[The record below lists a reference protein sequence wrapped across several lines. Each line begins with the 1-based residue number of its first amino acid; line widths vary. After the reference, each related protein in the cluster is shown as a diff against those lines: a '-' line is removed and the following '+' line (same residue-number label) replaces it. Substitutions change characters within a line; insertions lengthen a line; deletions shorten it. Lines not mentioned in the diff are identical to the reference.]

1 MDLITYTPFPMKA
14 PLRLISHHGI
24 LVSTLSGALLFL
36 SATGLY
42 GKGLSFEST
51 VIEDV
56 VKPGVK
62 SYPFEFP
69 FQNTGERS
77 IEIARIKTTC
87 GCTTA
92 KLGKMIYAPGE
103 TGVIKGTFSVGNRQG
118 KQEKMIQVYTR
129 DLSQPEIQLALHL
142 EIPQLVSLKPGLLLW
157 RVGAEPEAKILTVS
171 PNSELGARVLSVESD
186 STEFA
191 IEATPVGE
199 GSQNYEVV
207 VAPLKTGAAGRALI
221 KIEVGVPDAGTK
233 TLYAHALIR

>member
-1 MDLITYTPFPMKA
+1 MVTHDGKRITNKCDYHFSPMKA
-14 PLRLISHHGI
+14 PLRLIRHHGI

-36 SATGLY
+36 SATGLF

-92 KLGKMIYAPGE
+92 KLDKMIYAPGE

-142 EIPQLVSLKPGLLLW
+142 SL
-157 RVGAEPEAKILTVS
+157 IH
-171 PNSELGARVLSVESD
+171 
-186 STEFA
+186 
-191 IEATPVGE
+191 I
-199 GSQNYEVV
+199 
-207 VAPLKTGAAGRALI
+207 
-221 KIEVGVPDAGTK
+221 
-233 TLYAHALIR
+233 